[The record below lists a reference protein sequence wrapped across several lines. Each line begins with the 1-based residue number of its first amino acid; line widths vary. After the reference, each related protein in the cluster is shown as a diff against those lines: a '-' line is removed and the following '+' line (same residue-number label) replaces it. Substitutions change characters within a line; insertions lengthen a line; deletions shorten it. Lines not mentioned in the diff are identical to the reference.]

1 MDNSPDVESAQDE
14 HATEAH
20 EVIGAVEAND
30 DMPEAGQVAR
40 PVPDRAQ
47 LKCIIEGALLAA
59 GETLNIDRFAAL
71 FEDFERPSPEVLR
84 ELLAEIGAEYAGR
97 GIELKEVASGFRIQV
112 RKEYGHWV
120 SRLWTE
126 KAPRYS
132 RALLET
138 MALIAYRQ
146 PITRGEI
153 EEIRGVTVSSEMIK
167 SLLERDWVRIVGHR
181 DVPGR
186 PALYAT
192 THDFLDYFDLKSL
205 EELPTLS
212 ELRDLDKVNPEL
224 QLEIPGASESGGAAQ
239 SVEAADAEAAVQYV
253 IGEPVEDDLDI
264 GMDMQ
269 QVDEVLKRVE
279 DSFRRKEEPQD
290 AGGDAPAGEVP
301 DGKPS

>member
-1 MDNSPDVESAQDE
+1 MDNSPEQESTPDADAGHGAGPDE
-14 HATEAH
+14 ATSPAAS
-20 EVIGAVEAND
+20 VV
-30 DMPEAGQVAR
+30 R
-40 PVPDRAQ
+40 PAPDRAQ

-59 GETLNIDRFAAL
+59 GETLNLDRFASL
-71 FEDFERPSPEVLR
+71 FEDHECPSPEVLR
-84 ELLAEIGAEYAGR
+84 ELLGEIAQEYAGR

-153 EEIRGVTVSSEMIK
+153 EEIRGVTVSSDMIK

-224 QLEIPGASESGGAAQ
+224 QLEMPGAAEAA
-239 SVEAADAEAAVQYV
+239 SAPAAADAPAAAEGAQYV
-253 IGEPVEDDLDI
+253 IGEAAEEDIDI

-279 DSFRRKEEPQD
+279 ESFRRKEEPVPE
-290 AGGDAPAGEVP
+290 AGDAATQAGSTDTPA
-301 DGKPS
+301 